1 MKQILLDYIIDF
13 MQSYED
19 IIYEDCKVDGDKIV
33 GTLSNDT
40 ITDYYDNYVYDM
52 GLFLDKTAKK
62 LFKNFHVEDDWI
74 YIEVSFEDGTKEFLA
89 DILRTSIENANNI
102 PNNPNNQL
110 FVKFSVDRINKI
122 AEELA
127 SPIDDKSKNWEK
139 LLSDYLTEELHNMLE
154 AAGIKPRY

>member
-19 IIYEDCKVDGDKIV
+19 IAYEECRVDGDKIV
-33 GTLSNDT
+33 GTLSDDSDANF
-40 ITDYYDNYVYDM
+40 YDSYVYDM
-52 GLFLDKTAKK
+52 GSFLDKTAKK
-62 LFKNFHVEDDWI
+62 LFKNFNVEDDYV

-89 DILRTSIENANNI
+89 NILRTSIENANKVH
-102 PNNPNNQL
+102 NNPDNQL

-122 AEELA
+122 ASELA
-127 SPIDDKSKNWEK
+127 EVIDDPSRNWK
-139 LLSDYLTEELHNMLE
+139 QSLSNHLIEELHNMLE

>member
-40 ITDYYDNYVYDM
+40 IADYYDNYVYDM
-52 GLFLDKTAKK
+52 GSFLDKTANK
-62 LFKNFHVEDDWI
+62 LFKNFTVEDDYV

-89 DILRTSIENANNI
+89 NIIRTSIETANKV

-110 FVKFSVDRINKI
+110 FVKISVDRINKI
-122 AEELA
+122 ASELA
-127 SPIDDKSKNWEK
+127 EVIDDASRDWQQS
-139 LLSDYLTEELHNMLE
+139 LYDYLSEELHNMLE

>member
-19 IIYEDCKVDGDKIV
+19 IIYEDCKVDGNKIV
-33 GTLSNDT
+33 GTLSDDT
-40 ITDYYDNYVYDM
+40 DANFYDSYVYDM
-52 GLFLDKTAKK
+52 GSFLDKTANK
-62 LFKNFHVEDDWI
+62 LFKNFTVEDDYV

-89 DILRTSIENANNI
+89 GILRTSIEAANKV

-110 FVKFSVDRINKI
+110 FVKISVDRINKI
-122 AEELA
+122 ASELA
-127 SPIDDKSKNWEK
+127 EVIDDASRNWQQS
-139 LLSDYLTEELHNMLE
+139 LYDYLSEELHNMLE

>member
-1 MKQILLDYIIDF
+1 MRQVLLDYIIDF

-33 GTLSNDT
+33 GTLSDDT
-40 ITDYYDNYVYDM
+40 DANFYDSYVYDM
-52 GLFLDKTAKK
+52 GSFLDKTANK
-62 LFKNFHVEDDWI
+62 LFKNFTVEDDYI

-89 DILRTSIENANNI
+89 NIIRTSIENANNV

-110 FVKFSVDRINKI
+110 FVKISVDRINKI
-122 AEELA
+122 ASELA
-127 SPIDDKSKNWEK
+127 EVIDDASRNWQQS
-139 LLSDYLTEELHNMLE
+139 LYDYLSEELHNMLE

>member
-33 GTLSNDT
+33 GTLSDDT
-40 ITDYYDNYVYDM
+40 DANFYDSYVYDM
-52 GLFLDKTAKK
+52 GSFLDKTANK
-62 LFKNFHVEDDWI
+62 LFKNFTVEDDYI

-89 DILRTSIENANNI
+89 NIIRTSIENANNV

-110 FVKFSVDRINKI
+110 FVKISVDRINKI
-122 AEELA
+122 ASELA
-127 SPIDDKSKNWEK
+127 EVIDDASRNWQQS
-139 LLSDYLTEELHNMLE
+139 LYDYLSEELHNMLE

>member
-19 IIYEDCKVDGDKIV
+19 IIYEDCKVDGNKIV
-33 GTLSNDT
+33 GTLSDDT
-40 ITDYYDNYVYDM
+40 DANFYDSYVYDM
-52 GLFLDKTAKK
+52 GSFLDKTANK
-62 LFKNFHVEDDWI
+62 LFKNFTVEDDYV

-89 DILRTSIENANNI
+89 NIIRTSIENANNV

-110 FVKFSVDRINKI
+110 FVKISVDRINKI
-122 AEELA
+122 ASELA
-127 SPIDDKSKNWEK
+127 EVIDDASRNWQQS
-139 LLSDYLTEELHNMLE
+139 LYDYLSEELHNMLE

>member
-33 GTLSNDT
+33 GTLSDDT
-40 ITDYYDNYVYDM
+40 DANFYDSYVYDV
-52 GLFLDKTAKK
+52 GSFLDKTANK
-62 LFKNFHVEDDWI
+62 LFKNFTVEDDYI

-89 DILRTSIENANNI
+89 GILRTSIETANKV

-110 FVKFSVDRINKI
+110 FVKISIDRINKI

-127 SPIDDKSKNWEK
+127 EVIDDASRNWQQS
-139 LLSDYLTEELHNMLE
+139 LYDYLSEELHNMLE